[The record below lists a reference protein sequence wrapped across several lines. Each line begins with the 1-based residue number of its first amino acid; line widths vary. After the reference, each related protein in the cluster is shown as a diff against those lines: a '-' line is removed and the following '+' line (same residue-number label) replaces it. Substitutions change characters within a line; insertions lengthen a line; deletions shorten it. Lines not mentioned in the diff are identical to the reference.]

1 MGELTVGELTVGEVT
16 VTAPDR
22 RRVPLRAYVGLAR
35 AALTSLLAYQATFLF
50 GLLASVFSAVAM
62 LFLWQAVLRGGQAP
76 HGFDW
81 PTMKAYLLVAFV
93 AGSLASSYVDYRM
106 AFRIQRGDI
115 ALDLVR
121 PVDYQ
126 RARFAEA
133 LGFGLYELLSGL
145 LVATAAGALFGGVPL
160 PRGALLPFA
169 LSAALVLPLRFAFIY
184 ITAMAM
190 FWTHNYIGVNSGRI
204 AVVTLFSGALVPLP
218 FLPGWLQAVAAVL
231 PFQGMAATPALLFT
245 GRLTGSAAWA
255 GVAVQGLWT
264 VALWWGARGLW
275 RAASRQ
281 LTVHGG

>member
-1 MGELTVGELTVGEVT
+1 MSDVA
-16 VTAPDR
+16 APAPAAAR
-22 RRVPLRAYVGLAR
+22 AVPFRAYVGLAR
-35 AALTSLLAYQATFLF
+35 AALTSLLAYQGTLLF

-62 LFLWQAVLRGGQAP
+62 LYLWQAALRDGGAP

-93 AGSLASSYVDYRM
+93 AGSLVSSYVDYRL

-133 LGFGLYELLSGL
+133 VGFGGYELVTA
-145 LVATAAGALFGGVPL
+145 LVVASAAAALFGGVPVL
-160 PRGALLPFA
+160 PGADVLPFLVSA
-169 LSAALVLPLRFAFIY
+169 LLVLPLRFAFVY
-184 ITAMAM
+184 ISAMAV
-190 FWTHNYIGVNSGRI
+190 FWTQNYVGVQAGRI
-204 AVVTLFSGALVPLP
+204 ALVTLFSGALVPLA
-218 FLPGWLQAVAAVL
+218 FLPGWLQALAAVL

-245 GRLTGSAAWA
+245 GLLTGRDAWA
-255 GVAVQGLWT
+255 AVAVQIGWT
-264 VALWWGARGLW
+264 LALWWGARGLW
-275 RAASRQ
+275 QAASRQ

>member
-1 MGELTVGELTVGEVT
+1 MSSETAVRRAGEEAL
-16 VTAPDR
+16 PPPR
-22 RRVPLRAYVGLAR
+22 PVPARAYLALAR
-35 AALTSLLAYQATFLF
+35 AALGSLLAYQATFLF

-62 LFLWQAVLRGGQAP
+62 LYLWRAVLSGGQAP

-93 AGSLASSYVDYRM
+93 AGSLCSSYVDYRL
-106 AFRIQRGDI
+106 AFRIQRGDV

-133 LGFGLYELLSGL
+133 IGFGGYELGTA
-145 LVATAAGALFGGVPL
+145 LVVAVTAGIVFGGVPM
-160 PRGALLPFA
+160 PDPSHLLPFV
-169 LSAALVLPLRFAFIY
+169 LSALLVLPLRFSFVY
-184 ITAMAM
+184 ISSMAV
-190 FWTHNYIGVNSGRI
+190 FWAQNYVGVQAGRV
-204 AVVTLFSGALVPLP
+204 ALVTLFSGALVPLQ
-218 FLPGWLQAVAAVL
+218 FLPGGLDRVAAAL

-245 GRLTGSAAWA
+245 GLLSGREAWTALALQAA
-255 GVAVQGLWT
+255 WT